1 MNISAKPSLRFLIL
15 IFLFS
20 KLYILYIGH
29 LALSGSNSSHTQEFV
44 EFEVKRA
51 LEWLQGDRNEAKRY
65 SAVLVLKNY
74 ALVLQPYSTFSFHKV
89 RSKLKKFTS
98 FF

>member
-15 IFLFS
+15 VFLFS

-51 LEWLQGDRNEAKRY
+51 LEWLQGDKNEAKRY
-65 SAVLVLKNY
+65 SAVLVLKELCTCAPTLLY
-74 ALVLQPYSTFSFHKV
+74 VYVPQ
-89 RSKLKKFTS
+89 SKK
-98 FF
+98 